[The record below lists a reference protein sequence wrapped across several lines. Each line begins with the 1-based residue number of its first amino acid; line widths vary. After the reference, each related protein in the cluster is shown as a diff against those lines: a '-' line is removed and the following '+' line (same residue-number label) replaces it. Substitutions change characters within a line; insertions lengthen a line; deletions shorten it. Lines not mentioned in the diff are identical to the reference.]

1 MQDPAATVGPRT
13 ADRAPLVTFA
23 ILAYNQAQYV
33 AAAVE
38 AAMAQTYAPLEIIVS
53 DDASSDGTADAIR
66 RAVAAYQGPHQMRIN
81 VNARNLGIG
90 AHVNAVF
97 RMARGRI
104 VVLAGGDDVSL
115 PTRVE
120 RVVQEWVRHDPRPSA
135 IYCGARTISAEGE
148 DLGRFV
154 CEIATGPR
162 DAEHLILFKH
172 LTRMLAIGACGA
184 YDRELYDRFGE
195 LDPGLAIEDIP
206 LIARAAMTNGVAY
219 VDEDLVRYRTNVSVW
234 RPLKQAGDTFQ
245 RRVARRLFYTRAR
258 LRVARQVLQDA
269 LLMGDHGF
277 IAAASRAYA
286 LHELVHDACVRQRFP
301 LRALVS
307 VGLATGN
314 WRYPIAAT
322 VLDGHPRLHA
332 LLFWIKQ
339 WVFRSP
345 RRPGSSSG
353 PAVDP

>member
-115 PTRVE
+115 PTRSLAG
-120 RVVQEWVRHDPRPSA
+120 WHSA
-135 IYCGARTISAEGE
+135 HHTRATLELIGDRTTV
-148 DLGRFV
+148 F
-154 CEIATGPR
+154 
-162 DAEHLILFKH
+162 
-172 LTRMLAIGACGA
+172 IGVPT
-184 YDRELYDRFGE
+184 Y
-195 LDPGLAIEDIP
+195 
-206 LIARAAMTNGVAY
+206 
-219 VDEDLVRYRTNVSVW
+219 
-234 RPLKQAGDTFQ
+234 RPLMEWAEDQQVALRGV
-245 RRVARRLFYTRAR
+245 RRGIDQLER
-258 LRVARQVLQDA
+258 
-269 LLMGDHGF
+269 
-277 IAAASRAYA
+277 
-286 LHELVHDACVRQRFP
+286 P
-301 LRALVS
+301 
-307 VGLATGN
+307 
-314 WRYPIAAT
+314 
-322 VLDGHPRLHA
+322 
-332 LLFWIKQ
+332 
-339 WVFRSP
+339 P
-345 RRPGSSSG
+345 RRPYGVGVYAGWTTGDDEWARYRSTWLPRATES
-353 PAVDP
+353 PAG